1 MNDLLKILNALID
14 TAERTTELDN
24 VYSDKHNT
32 SVSWSEVYKLQNQL
46 ETSK

>member
-1 MNDLLKILNALID
+1 MSNLLIILNALID

-24 VYSDKHNT
+24 VYSDKYNT

-46 ETSK
+46 EASQ

>member
-1 MNDLLKILNALID
+1 MIDLLKILNILID

-32 SVSWSEVYKLQNQL
+32 SVSWSEIYKFRNQL
-46 ETSK
+46 EAHQ